1 LTVRGRSIIIVID
14 FPFDIIMLQKL
25 SAYYRAYS
33 KQILWPIIL
42 PLRRVQ
48 LKQVLK
54 KVTQISQSGL
64 MLDIGTGYGYLP
76 VEIARK
82 FPGIKIIG
90 IDIETALL
98 EDGYRNATKCGVSE
112 RVPFFKAR
120 AENLPFPDDTFDIV
134 LSTMSLHLWQNRQKG
149 LSEMRHVLKPGGRVL
164 ILVGSYYLLHGV
176 GHITDFYT
184 GKSKKTITGDCAHAN
199 FKELRVDRI
208 EEILQVTATK

>member
-1 LTVRGRSIIIVID
+1 
-14 FPFDIIMLQKL
+14 MLQKL

-42 PLRRVQ
+42 PLRKVQ

-54 KVTQISQSGL
+54 KVTQLSQSGL

-82 FPGIKIIG
+82 FPRINIIG

-98 EDGYRNATKCGVSE
+98 EDGYRNATKWGVSD

-120 AENLPFPDDTFDIV
+120 AENLPFPDNTFDIV

-149 LSEMRHVLKPGGRVL
+149 INEMRRVLKPGGRVL
-164 ILVGSYYLLHGV
+164 ILLVAYLLHGV
-176 GHITDFYT
+176 GHVTDFYT
-184 GKSKKTITGDCAHAN
+184 G
-199 FKELRVDRI
+199 V
-208 EEILQVTATK
+208 